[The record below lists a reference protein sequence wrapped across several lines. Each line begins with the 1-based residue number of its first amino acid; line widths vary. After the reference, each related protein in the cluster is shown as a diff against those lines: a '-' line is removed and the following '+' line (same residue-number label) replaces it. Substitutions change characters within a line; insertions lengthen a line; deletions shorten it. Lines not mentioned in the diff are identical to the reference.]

1 MARSYTEN
9 VISISVRKTAI
20 HCSGI
25 RKWKFLVYF
34 KDNGL
39 LNGNIWQCS
48 NGSRKEK
55 AIGTGGGDFNFEDSN
70 LN

>member
-1 MARSYTEN
+1 M
-9 VISISVRKTAI
+9 

-25 RKWKFLVYF
+25 MKWKFLVYF